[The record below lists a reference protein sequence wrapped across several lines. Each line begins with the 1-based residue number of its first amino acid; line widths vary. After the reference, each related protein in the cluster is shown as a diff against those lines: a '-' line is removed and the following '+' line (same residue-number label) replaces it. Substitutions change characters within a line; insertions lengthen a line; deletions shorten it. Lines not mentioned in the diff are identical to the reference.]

1 MIVPQAIPVCPVRH
15 ACQDF
20 IDYGLSQAATL
31 LDQPW
36 VPAFHVSVMDTAAYV
51 TLKLLYARI
60 VNITLLVTS
69 VNDVLLDIM
78 ELSGDCQ
85 MTVSNVLA
93 L

>member
-1 MIVPQAIPVCPVRH
+1 MLVCPVRH

-20 IDYGLSQAATL
+20 IDCGLSWVATL
-31 LDQPW
+31 LDQLW
-36 VPAFHVSVMDTAAYV
+36 APAFHVNVMDTAACV
-51 TLKLLYARI
+51 TLKPPNARI

-78 ELSGDCQ
+78 ELSEDCQ